1 MSSLTV
7 WNFTRIKGVLY
18 LSAIMAHHSL
28 YITPEIKLS
37 VYHDS
42 FSVDNVVFAD
52 HLLIWF
58 IEGETKI
65 IMPDATYTLTPGD
78 IFLFPRNSVAT
89 IINSPKGGKPNQS
102 VVMHLNAEK
111 LKNYYK
117 EKAIDPGIPSGKM
130 YTFHSHPLLKSC
142 LASLIPYF
150 EIGEQLP
157 AEIADIKISEAIAVL
172 RSIKPEIDN
181 VLANFE
187 EPGKIDLTGFMEK
200 HYMFN
205 MDMEKFG
212 YLSGRSLTTFRRD
225 FKNTYGT
232 TPQKWLTQKRLELA
246 HFHIKEKRRRPSD
259 IYLEVGFENLSHFSF
274 AFKKLFG
281 YPPTEVG
288 AI

>member
-1 MSSLTV
+1 MPID
-7 WNFTRIKGVLY
+7 NVLY
-18 LSAIMAHHSL
+18 LRTMAHESI

-37 VYHDS
+37 VYNDS
-42 FSVDNVVFAD
+42 FHVDNVFFSD
-52 HLLIWF
+52 HILIWF

-65 IMPDATYTLTPGD
+65 VMPDATHTLTPGD

-89 IINSPKGGKPNQS
+89 VINSPKGGRPNQS
-102 VVMHLNAEK
+102 VVMHLRQERLAA
-111 LKNYYK
+111 YYK
-117 EKAIDPGIPSGKM
+117 EKDVRPGHSASREM
-130 YTFHSHPLLKSC
+130 LTFSNHPLLKSC
-142 LASLIPYF
+142 LSSLIPYF

-157 AEIADIKISEAIAVL
+157 AEVADIKIHEAIAIL
-172 RSIKPEIDN
+172 RSISPDIDS

-187 EPGKIDLTGFMEK
+187 EPGKVDLSGFMEK

-205 MDMEKFG
+205 MDMERFG
-212 YLSGRSLTTFRRD
+212 YLTGRSLTTFRRD
-225 FKNTYGT
+225 FKGVYGT

-281 YPPTEVG
+281 YPPTEV
-288 AI
+288 AMM